1 MGGPLASLTLRR
13 IITIRYTVESVLP
26 LAKCGLILSRLVY
39 TLVIIQNRFH
49 FIAPTNAIKIYLNR
63 ALKTVTEEDTRKF
76 PMINGEGKKVMTLSP
91 FHMNISFLILF
102 KRNTF
107 LWTCLPWCY
116 CRWKNVIRD
125 TYCVCSVVNVICSL
139 ALVSQKTL
147 KRWRENGIPPRIET
161 SCSVCKTC

>member
-13 IITIRYTVESVLP
+13 IITIRYTAESVLP
-26 LAKCGLILSRLVY
+26 LAKCGLILSRLVF

-91 FHMNISFLILF
+91 FHINISFLILF

-107 LWTCLPWCY
+107 F
-116 CRWKNVIRD
+116 
-125 TYCVCSVVNVICSL
+125 
-139 ALVSQKTL
+139 
-147 KRWRENGIPPRIET
+147 
-161 SCSVCKTC
+161 